1 MFLELPKTGPQSP
14 KRPYT
19 KHFPT
24 KKTETQN
31 PCILSKLILSL
42 HQNSKTQIEMK
53 KETIWG
59 LLLLAP
65 SRWDRYLGMT
75 AAMTQYLSP
84 RLGNPSNDV
93 IIWQRTWEDEE

>member
-14 KRPYT
+14 EMPYT

-42 HQNSKTQIEMK
+42 HQNSKTQIDMK
-53 KETIWG
+53 KVF
-59 LLLLAP
+59 LLLVLT
-65 SRWDRYLGMT
+65 L
-75 AAMTQYLSP
+75 LSTCVVA
-84 RLGNPSNDV
+84 GTG
-93 IIWQRTWEDEE
+93 TWV

>member
-1 MFLELPKTGPQSP
+1 MGPQSP
-14 KRPYT
+14 EMPYT

-24 KKTETQN
+24 KKIETQN

-59 LLLLAP
+59 LLLLALLTCQ
-65 SRWDRYLGMT
+65 SAKAYDHGDGST
-75 AAMTQYLSP
+75 DHFSA
-84 RLGNPSNDV
+84 
-93 IIWQRTWEDEE
+93 